1 MLRPAITC
9 PFALISAL
17 ALPAL
22 ASCGGDDGGGDA
34 SAGDSTIT
42 SASQGATT
50 STSGAGD
57 PTGATTS
64 ASGSAGESDS
74 AATTTTTGV
83 DSSSTTAATTDD
95 TAASATTADT
105 TAATTAS
112 TDTDTDTD
120 TEDTGEAIEPC
131 QVEEG
136 AITPIP
142 SDLLFVLDKSGS
154 MSMELWDHDKNAQT
168 PKVTRWRSLYSVV
181 EAVVT
186 KFEDKLHF
194 GAKLYPKIDAGSFI
208 NQGAC
213 EVTPGVEVPVA
224 PNNAAALLM
233 VVPGPD
239 VAVLGGTPS
248 YQGLKQGYTYL
259 NSLNDGLE
267 RAIIFI
273 TDGEISCDDPP
284 AAAIAA
290 ISDANKKSGI
300 PTYVV
305 GVDVDAQTAA
315 QLDLFAA
322 AGGKPVVNGDY
333 KFYQTLDQIQ
343 LEAAMQKILDDTVS
357 CVLPV
362 DPDPAEPD
370 LFEIWL
376 DGAKIPKIADCAQ
389 ESGWLWSHEFN
400 EVTLCGA
407 ACSSFK
413 KGQQVTAKYYCIAG

>member
-1 MLRPAITC
+1 
-9 PFALISAL
+9 
-17 ALPAL
+17 
-22 ASCGGDDGGGDA
+22 
-34 SAGDSTIT
+34 
-42 SASQGATT
+42 
-50 STSGAGD
+50 
-57 PTGATTS
+57 
-64 ASGSAGESDS
+64 
-74 AATTTTTGV
+74 
-83 DSSSTTAATTDD
+83 
-95 TAASATTADT
+95 
-105 TAATTAS
+105 
-112 TDTDTDTD
+112 
-120 TEDTGEAIEPC
+120 
-131 QVEEG
+131 
-136 AITPIP
+136 
-142 SDLLFVLDKSGS
+142 
-154 MSMELWDHDKNAQT
+154 
-168 PKVTRWRSLYSVV
+168 
-181 EAVVT
+181 
-186 KFEDKLHF
+186 
-194 GAKLYPKIDAGSFI
+194 
-208 NQGAC
+208 
-213 EVTPGVEVPVA
+213 
-224 PNNAAALLM
+224 M

-376 DGAKIPKIADCAQ
+376 DGAEIPKIADCAQ